1 MKEKKKQFYHRY
13 LNEGA
18 TWQFVLKMFL
28 LLFLVNVLIR
38 LPLYFSKNFWF
49 DGDEA
54 IIGIMAQD
62 FLRTGKLPFF
72 FYGQH
77 YGFAS
82 VETFFSA
89 VFIKIL
95 GSKIIGLKLAG
106 MVIHSLAMVFIALF
120 LKAKRVSPRTWF
132 FVLFLV
138 LFFPPFYLWA
148 SQMRTTAFLLAAILL
163 FIIET
168 KSFSWW
174 RFVLVFI
181 LSFLLLESQAMFFLF
196 AMVFVGN
203 WLWTAKRKLVPFAGF
218 GLGQIVL
225 IFLVNFYWIGDKT
238 AHSVQ
243 LFADGNQWNQ
253 LMLQFSGFRSG
264 FSGFH
269 YFTMDIDL
277 PSWYSV
283 FILLMLG
290 TFIGLFLVVIIRSW
304 QENQR
309 VVMFYGLAL
318 IGFLVFLSFFKEYG
332 PRYWINFFG
341 GTLLVLLSLLMKS
354 ETKDSLSKKMLLP
367 LLPFIAVCFAAS
379 DMRVHF
385 SDHDISEKEA
395 FAAINH
401 EVRASNQKAVFAAD
415 VYLQWQWNFIN
426 GEDVPCCA
434 FIEDDRTDR
443 FSKRVFS
450 KYRTYPE
457 QVGLMGY
464 WGIFWEMDV
473 IEGFND
479 KRYQVG
485 EKYYFL
491 KEIQVEYFKKGMKV
505 SGD

>member
-1 MKEKKKQFYHRY
+1 MMEENKQFYHRF

-28 LLFLVNVLIR
+28 LMLLLNVLIR

-62 FLRTGKLPFF
+62 FLRKGKLPFF

-95 GSKIIGLKLAG
+95 GSKIIALKLAG
-106 MVIHSLAMVFIALF
+106 MTIHSSAVVFIALF
-120 LKAKRVSPRTWF
+120 LRAKKVSPRTWF

-148 SQMRTTAFLLAAILL
+148 SQMRTTAFLLAAILF
-163 FIIET
+163 FITET

-181 LSFLLLESQAMFFLF
+181 LSLFLLESQAMFFLF

-203 WLWTAKRKLVPFAGF
+203 WLWVAKKKFVPLAGF
-218 GLGQIVL
+218 VIGQSVL
-225 IFLVNFYWIGDKT
+225 VFLVNFYWTGDKT

-243 LFADGNQWNQ
+243 LIADGNQWNQ
-253 LMLQFSGFRSG
+253 LMLQFFGFRSG

-269 YFTMDIDL
+269 YFTMDIDM

-290 TFIGLFLVVIIRSW
+290 TFIGLFLAVIIWSW
-304 QENQR
+304 QENKR
-309 VVMFYGLAL
+309 MLLFYGLAL

-341 GTLLVLLSLLMKS
+341 GTLLVILSLLMKS
-354 ETKDSLSKKMLLP
+354 EAKDSMRKKMLLP
-367 LLPFIAVCFAAS
+367 LLPFIAVYFAAS

-385 SDHDISEKEA
+385 SDNDISEKAA
-395 FAAINH
+395 FAAVNH
-401 EVRASNQKAVFAAD
+401 EVRTSNQKAMFTTD

-426 GEDVPCCA
+426 GEEIPCCA
-434 FIEDDRTDR
+434 FNEEDRTDR

-450 KYRTYPE
+450 KYRKNPE

-464 WGIFWEMDV
+464 WGIFWEMDLM
-473 IEGFND
+473 EGFND
-479 KRYQVG
+479 NRYQVG
-485 EKYYFL
+485 QKYYFL
-491 KEIQVEYFKKGMKV
+491 KEIQLDYLETGIEV